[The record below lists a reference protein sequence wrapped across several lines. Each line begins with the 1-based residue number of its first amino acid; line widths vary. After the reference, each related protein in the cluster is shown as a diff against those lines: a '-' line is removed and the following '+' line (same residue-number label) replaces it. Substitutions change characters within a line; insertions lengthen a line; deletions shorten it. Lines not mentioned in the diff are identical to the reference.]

1 MTSCST
7 RPAPTKSAVTN
18 DFQPQA
24 LSTDMPLFRPVN
36 RFDNDRL
43 FQTTK
48 DHSAGEDSWQSDE
61 AKKGKE
67 NAAWINAR
75 KCG

>member
-1 MTSCST
+1 MNPSRTIFITGCLT
-7 RPAPTKSAVTN
+7 RPAPTYSAVTTN
-18 DFQPQA
+18 FQPQA

-48 DHSAGEDSWQSDE
+48 DHSANEDSLQSDE
-61 AKKGKE
+61 AKKE
-67 NAAWINAR
+67 NR
-75 KCG
+75 D